1 MARLKGA
8 YLLLDCI
15 FALLVISITLASLVM
30 IQGEITTES
39 KLDLAPLSR
48 AQNDLLARLRQDSFT
63 LENLETNSHKTYILR
78 IYSGESKAPPMRLS
92 RPLLAP

>member
-1 MARLKGA
+1 M
-8 YLLLDCI
+8 LLDCI

-30 IQGEITTES
+30 IQGEIATES

-63 LENLETNSHKTYILR
+63 LENLETNSHKTYSLR
-78 IYSGESKAPPMRLS
+78 IYSGASKAPPMRLS

>member
-1 MARLKGA
+1 MVRLKGA

-30 IQGEITTES
+30 IQGEIATES

-63 LENLETNSHKTYILR
+63 LENLETNSHKTYSLR